1 MLDTYKIV
9 YGKVIGQA
17 IKDLVCN
24 HQHDRDAAVKYLKS
38 EAFIDHCQIA
48 GYPDGLRDAL
58 DEMLSLSRPQQKV
71 YAQLVM
77 ERMEKLA

>member
-1 MLDTYKIV
+1 VSDTYKIV

-24 HQHDRDAAVKYLKS
+24 HQHDREAAVKYLKS
-38 EAFIDHCQIA
+38 EAFIDHCQMA
-48 GYPDGLRDAL
+48 GYPDELRDAL

-71 YAQLVM
+71 VAQLVM
-77 ERMEKLA
+77 EKLA

>member
-1 MLDTYKIV
+1 MSDTYKIV

-24 HQHDRDAAVKYLKS
+24 YQPDREAAVKYLKS
-38 EAFIDHCQIA
+38 EAFNDHCQIA

-71 YAQLVM
+71 VAQLVM
-77 ERMEKLA
+77 EKLA

>member
-24 HQHDRDAAVKYLKS
+24 HQPDREAAVKYLKS

-71 YAQLVM
+71 VAQLVM
-77 ERMEKLA
+77 EKLA

>member
-1 MLDTYKIV
+1 MSDTYKIV

-24 HQHDRDAAVKYLKS
+24 HQHDREAAVKYLKS
-38 EAFIDHCQIA
+38 EAFIDHCQMA
-48 GYPDGLRDAL
+48 GYPVELRDAL

-71 YAQLVM
+71 VAQLVM
-77 ERMEKLA
+77 EKLA